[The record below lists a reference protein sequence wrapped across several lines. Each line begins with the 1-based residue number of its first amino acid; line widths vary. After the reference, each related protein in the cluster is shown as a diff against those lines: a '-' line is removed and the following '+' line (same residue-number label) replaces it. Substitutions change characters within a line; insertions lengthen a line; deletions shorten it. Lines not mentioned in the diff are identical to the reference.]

1 MLPVAE
7 NHQAGCDGS
16 STAPA
21 LMWGSGTSLDELGG
35 AEVNAAME

>member
-16 STAPA
+16 RRPCSRVRERARR
-21 LMWGSGTSLDELGG
+21 
-35 AEVNAAME
+35 